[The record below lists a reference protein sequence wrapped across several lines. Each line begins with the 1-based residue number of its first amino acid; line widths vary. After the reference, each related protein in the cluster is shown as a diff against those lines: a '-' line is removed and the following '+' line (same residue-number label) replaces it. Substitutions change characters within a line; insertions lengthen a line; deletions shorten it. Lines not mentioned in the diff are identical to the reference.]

1 MKSFFIAHP
10 AKGTGSVTKR
20 LLSSPASKAYGN
32 ASCYGIDASCAHRL
46 HLLEDSA
53 TSLLLV
59 SCTEWCA
66 GHGCPATFLLRF
78 LAARQSLGGP
88 GTESGPQRAGNPP
101 GLDTRAPAADRA
113 PPGWGLWHDRGRQLA
128 AQLGVPRRHEDQ
140 PQRAGPEIAP
150 GHRALAAHFEPR
162 A

>member
-66 GHGCPATFLLRF
+66 GQGYPATFLLRF
-78 LAARQSLGGP
+78 QDCIGAGRCFANLPLLYQRARQVLM
-88 GTESGPQRAGNPP
+88 
-101 GLDTRAPAADRA
+101 
-113 PPGWGLWHDRGRQLA
+113 
-128 AQLGVPRRHEDQ
+128 
-140 PQRAGPEIAP
+140 
-150 GHRALAAHFEPR
+150 AH
-162 A
+162 

>member
-66 GHGCPATFLLRF
+66 GQGCPATFLLRF
-78 LAARQSLGGP
+78 LP
-88 GTESGPQRAGNPP
+88 TYP
-101 GLDTRAPAADRA
+101 
-113 PPGWGLWHDRGRQLA
+113 
-128 AQLGVPRRHEDQ
+128 HEDHI
-140 PQRAGPEIAP
+140 PSNLVVAGLRPC
-150 GHRALAAHFEPR
+150 LWS
-162 A
+162 